1 MLVPLLGQQTRDSV
15 LACAFPSLSVSLSSK
30 QNQHELTEVRE
41 CELLVQHTLVILGTL
56 VSSNGER

>member
-15 LACAFPSLSVSLSSK
+15 LACVFPSLSVSLSSK

>member
-1 MLVPLLGQQTRDSV
+1 MCV
-15 LACAFPSLSVSLSSK
+15 SLSVCLSSK